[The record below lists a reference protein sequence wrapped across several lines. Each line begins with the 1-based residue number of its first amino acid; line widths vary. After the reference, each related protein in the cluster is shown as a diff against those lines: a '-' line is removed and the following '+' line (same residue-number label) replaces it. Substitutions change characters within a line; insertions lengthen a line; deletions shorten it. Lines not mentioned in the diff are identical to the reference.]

1 MNFKLIICFI
11 GFDVNPSL
19 TNVFFEKEIN
29 QDEGNIFGDSVKSAT
44 DIKFEHKKA
53 VAVKYQSIMN
63 KAWMETSNCITC
75 MEEYEGL
82 SIEEIRFE
90 DYELR
95 RRILW
100 GLD

>member
-1 MNFKLIICFI
+1 MIHGFI
-11 GFDVNPSL
+11 GFDANPSL
-19 TNVFFEKEIN
+19 TNIFYEKEIN
-29 QDEGNIFGDSVKSAT
+29 QDDGNMFGDSIKSAT

-53 VAVKYQSIMN
+53 DAVKYQSILN
-63 KAWMETSNCITC
+63 KNEKETINCITF
-75 MEEYEGL
+75 MEEYNGT

-100 GLD
+100 GLE